1 MRIVIKSLVLLK
13 TDIVIMKKVM
23 ILVMALAI
31 GVAFY
36 EQASTNKNV
45 YVMVIAI
52 VIFMIG
58 MMKLSSKTP
67 SKNQDK
73 EEDV

>member
-1 MRIVIKSLVLLK
+1 MV
-13 TDIVIMKKVM
+13 
-23 ILVMALAI
+23 LAI

-36 EQASTNKNV
+36 EQTSADQNV

-52 VIFMIG
+52 VIFMMG
-58 MMKLSSKTP
+58 MMQLSSNTP

-73 EEDV
+73 EEDNVQ

>member
-1 MRIVIKSLVLLK
+1 MK
-13 TDIVIMKKVM
+13 TENEMMKKFM
-23 ILVMALAI
+23 ILLMVLAI
-31 GVAFY
+31 GVALY
-36 EQASTNKNV
+36 EQTSADKNV

-52 VIFMIG
+52 VIFMMG

-73 EEDV
+73 EEDNV